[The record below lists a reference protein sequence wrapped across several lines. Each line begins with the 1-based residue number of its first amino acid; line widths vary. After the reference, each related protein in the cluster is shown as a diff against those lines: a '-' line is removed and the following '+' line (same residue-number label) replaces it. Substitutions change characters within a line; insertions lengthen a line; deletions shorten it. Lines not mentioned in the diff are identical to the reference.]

1 MKFQTTLR
9 AANSV
14 HFTHMKNEIPNNSI
28 LWRNVIHLTSS
39 CRSTVEITLVQ
50 DGVPNVITPSQISRA
65 LHKAD

>member
-1 MKFQTTLR
+1 
-9 AANSV
+9 
-14 HFTHMKNEIPNNSI
+14 MKNEIPNNSI

-65 LHKAD
+65 LHKVD